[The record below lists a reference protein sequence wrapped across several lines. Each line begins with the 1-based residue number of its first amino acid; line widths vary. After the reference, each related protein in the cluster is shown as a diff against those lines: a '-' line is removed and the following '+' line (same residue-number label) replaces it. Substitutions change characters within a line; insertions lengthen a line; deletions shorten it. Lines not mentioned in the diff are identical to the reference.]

1 MSNVKFSA
9 LPNQPTLT
17 DATIIPTV
25 ASLTNYS
32 ANLLALKT
40 YMATSGPQ
48 GTTGSQGT
56 AGVQG
61 TSGVNGAQGTTGVQ
75 GTAGVQ
81 GTQGTTGTFS
91 GNLTANID
99 GQGYSILN
107 VDQIDATGNITGSYF
122 LGNGS
127 QLTGILANSTYD
139 DTNVATFLSSFGSN
153 TIVTTGNIT
162 GGNVIVT
169 FESSTTGNVTGGNL
183 RSLGQITTVGNV
195 TGGNLSAVGNIT
207 GSYVLANAAL
217 ATGVVTLTGAQT
229 IAGNKAFANTTTLS
243 TYIETTVASV
253 NTGVAYTPVF
263 STGAVQ
269 QITATANF
277 ALNAPTGMS
286 AGSSITL
293 VITQDA
299 TGSRVMTPN
308 GAYRFA
314 YGVKTL
320 STAANSVDVMSIFYT
335 GTQFLCNLV
344 KGYVP

>member
-1 MSNVKFSA
+1 MSNIKFSA
-9 LPNQPTLT
+9 LPNQTVLT

-25 ASLTNYS
+25 ASLNNYS

-61 TSGVNGAQGTTGVQ
+61 TSGVQGTTGTQ
-75 GTAGVQ
+75 GTTGVQ
-81 GTQGTTGTFS
+81 GTQGTTGTFA

-99 GQGYSILN
+99 GAGFSILN
-107 VDQIDATGNITGSYF
+107 VDQVDATGNITGSYF

-127 QLTGILANSTYD
+127 QLTGILANSTYN

-153 TIVTTGNIT
+153 TISTTGNIT
-162 GGNVIVT
+162 GGNVAIT

-183 RSLGQITTVGNV
+183 RSLGQITTVGNI
-195 TGGNLSAVGNIT
+195 TGGNLTTAGNIT

-217 ATGVVTLTGAQT
+217 ATGVVALTGTQT

-253 NTGVAYTPVF
+253 NTGAAYTPVF

-299 TGSRVMTPN
+299 TGSRVMSPN

>member
-1 MSNVKFSA
+1 MSNIKFSQ
-9 LPNQPTLT
+9 LPNQTVLT

-25 ASLTNYS
+25 ASLNNFS

-61 TSGVNGAQGTTGVQ
+61 TSGVQGTTGTP

-81 GTQGTTGTFS
+81 GTQGTTGTFA
-91 GNLTANID
+91 GNLTANIN
-99 GQGYSILN
+99 GAGFSILN
-107 VDQIDATGNITGSYF
+107 VDEISATGNITGSYF

-127 QLTGILANSTYD
+127 QLSGILANSTYD

-183 RSLGQITTVGNV
+183 RSLGQITSVGNI
-195 TGGNLSAVGNIT
+195 TGGNLSAVGNVT

-217 ATGVVTLTGAQT
+217 ATGVVTLTGTQT
-229 IAGNKAFANTTTLS
+229 IAGNKAFANTATFS

-253 NTGVAYTPVF
+253 NTGAAFTPVF

-269 QITATANF
+269 QITANNNF

-293 VITQDA
+293 IITQDA
-299 TGSRVMTPN
+299 TGSRLMTPN

-320 STAANSVDVMSIFYT
+320 STAASSVDVMSIFYT

-344 KGYVP
+344 KGYVV